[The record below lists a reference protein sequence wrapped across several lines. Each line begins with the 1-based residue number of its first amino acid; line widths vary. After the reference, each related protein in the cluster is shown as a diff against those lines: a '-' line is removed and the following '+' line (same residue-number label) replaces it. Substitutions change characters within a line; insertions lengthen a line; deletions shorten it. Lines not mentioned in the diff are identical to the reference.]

1 MNDDDLSESRNEE
14 EDDPEENNEEAIIPC
29 DCIGAPVFIDSSTS
43 SSLTRKFYLSYHTCH
58 LTVTVGDCARI
69 AIETENTD
77 NDTSSAYLVSVTEP
91 SSSSSASS
99 SASTSAMAMTT
110 TASTRNSHH
119 HHHHHPSQSNHA
131 FGQVLAVYE
140 DDQNEVF
147 IEVRWFKELKD
158 LVPRNRKVLHPS
170 SDLELIESDELDDI
184 PAGAV
189 QEVIE
194 LAGKASNSFFSRYL
208 ETTNRSLERV
218 NPLTIFQRG
227 MAMSHYQYAYSD
239 QLPTLLSDQQQK
251 RSCGSEGGDGGQ
263 EEMKS
268 GGTEDCAV
276 AIQRMHLSVVPDEL
290 TCREAEHELIYS
302 FIRKGVEARYS
313 KSALYLYG
321 FPGTGKTAC
330 VHSALRSL
338 RKEVA
343 DGTLTNFRYI
353 EINCLKLKSPSDAC

>member
-1 MNDDDLSESRNEE
+1 MKMNDDLSESRHE
-14 EDDPEENNEEAIIPC
+14 EDDPEENNEDIIPC
-29 DCIGAPVFIDSSTS
+29 DCIGAPVFIDST

-69 AIETENTD
+69 TIETENTD
-77 NDTSSAYLVSVTEP
+77 NDTSSAYLVSVAEP
-91 SSSSSASS
+91 SSSSSAS
-99 SASTSAMAMTT
+99 TSAIATA
-110 TASTRNSHH
+110 TASRNS
-119 HHHHHPSQSNHA
+119 HHPSQSNHA
-131 FGQVLAVYE
+131 FGQILAVYE
-140 DDQNEVF
+140 DDQGEVF

-158 LVPRNRKVLHPS
+158 LAPRNRKVLHPS

-208 ETTNRSLERV
+208 ETANRSLERV
-218 NPLTIFQRG
+218 NPSTSFQRG
-227 MAMSHYQYAYSD
+227 MAMSHYRYAYAD

-251 RSCGSEGGDGGQ
+251 RSGGSEGGDGGQ